1 MEAFRL
7 TWPRSFD
14 LSHFLTDEPLV
25 FGSYIQFESQIKAG
39 VEAQFC
45 LVLHSIQESLTFGE
59 IVNVNAGEASVLA
72 LGEIIASDPMV
83 LKMRVEKVAHPTLL
97 DILWNPIDK
106 DVEAFRFSH
115 ISSALLK
122 SR

>member
-1 MEAFRL
+1 M
-7 TWPRSFD
+7 
-14 LSHFLTDEPLV
+14 
-25 FGSYIQFESQIKAG
+25 KAG

-59 IVNVNAGEASVLA
+59 IVNVNAGEALVLT

-83 LKMRVEKVAHPTLL
+83 LKMRVKKVAHPTLL
-97 DILWNPIDK
+97 DRLWNPIDE

-122 SR
+122 C